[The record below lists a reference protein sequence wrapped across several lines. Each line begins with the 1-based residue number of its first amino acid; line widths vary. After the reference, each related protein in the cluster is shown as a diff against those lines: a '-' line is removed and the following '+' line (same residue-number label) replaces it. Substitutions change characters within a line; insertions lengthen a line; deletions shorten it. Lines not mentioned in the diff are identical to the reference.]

1 MATATAKSP
10 PGRALVIVE
19 SPTKAATIKK
29 YLGEGFDVQASVGHI
44 RDLVERKGDL
54 PDGDPRRDQKWVKY
68 GVNTANHFETL
79 DEIYVVPKDK
89 ERQVAALKKALSGV
103 DHLYLAT
110 DDDREGEAISWHL
123 LQVLKPKVQT
133 RRLVFHEITKEAIQ
147 KALASTRPLDDH
159 LVQAQRTRRVVDRLY
174 GWDVSELL
182 WRKIKPGLSAGRVQ
196 SVALRLLVE
205 RERERA
211 RFVAADW
218 ASVHGAFVAGAA
230 GLEATLVSLGD
241 QKVASG
247 KDFDP
252 TTGKLHRGY
261 LHLDLTTAQR
271 LCAQL
276 ADRPAQVDRVET
288 RPQTLRPAP
297 PFTTS
302 TLQQEANR
310 KLRWAAR
317 QTMQV
322 AQRLYE
328 SGFITYM
335 RTDSVNLSA
344 EAIAAARG
352 LIADQYGAAYVPAE
366 ARRYKNHVA
375 NAQEAHEAI
384 RPAGRQFA
392 PIAEVAAA
400 VGPAEARLYELI
412 WKRTVASQMADA
424 QVEQTTV
431 DIAVDHATFRTSGR
445 VTRFAGFLKAYVEGS
460 DDPDQALADRDTAL
474 PPLDKGQLLG
484 WGQPP
489 LRAVNHTT
497 QPPARLSDAALI
509 KALEEKGIGRPS
521 TYAAIL
527 QGLLD
532 KEYCFRKA
540 QALVPTLL
548 GMVVVRLLEDH
559 MPHLVDYAFTA
570 KMETRLDRI
579 ASGHDDFTSYLCGFY
594 ESGFDQD
601 GGRILGLQALLAA
614 VRDRIDPSTAS
625 TLELGNTDAGELAVV
640 RIGRFGTFVKVGD
653 RTANVPDDQEP
664 DQMTVARAVELV
676 QAKGKAD
683 APIGTDPTTGKPV
696 FLKNG
701 RFGWFLQLGHPSDGD
716 DRKNA
721 SLSKGMS
728 AESVT
733 LELALRQLALPR
745 LLGKNNNGIA
755 MTAHAGRYGDYVQ
768 AGEDRR
774 NLPPGLWAID
784 ATQAQ
789 AQALFDKP
797 RALNGREQLRELGV
811 HQDRTVALWSGRY
824 GPYVTDGVRNASLK
838 ANADLDALD
847 LAKAL
852 ALLDAK
858 QQAAQGKVV
867 GTDPDNGQPIRL
879 IEGRFGPYLTNG
891 SVNASL
897 ARGTKGDELTLEG
910 ALDRLRHFGKPVKVK
925 GKRKA
930 GKAAGAATPAK
941 SAKSATTTAAATK
954 ATAAAKK
961 AAGKTNT
968 ATASKTATKPTKAA
982 KAPKQATA
990 SKAPANAAKVIKKPA
1005 AASAS
1010 KAAKATAPEPPAVLP
1025 PAKVVRRPAAR

>member
-1 MATATAKSP
+1 MATSTQKTARRD
-10 PGRALVIVE
+10 GRALVIVE

-29 YLGEGFDVQASVGHI
+29 YLGNGFEVLASVGHI
-44 RDLVERKGDL
+44 RDLVERKSDL
-54 PDGDPRRDQKWVKY
+54 PDGDPRRDEKWVKY

-89 ERQVAALKKALSGV
+89 QPQVTVLKRALGGADQV
-103 DHLYLAT
+103 YLAT

-123 LQVLKPKVQT
+123 LEVLKPKVET
-133 RRLVFHEITKEAIQ
+133 RRLVFHEITKEAIH
-147 KALASTRPLDDH
+147 KALQSPRPIDDH
-159 LVQAQRTRRVVDRLY
+159 LVRAQRTRRVVDRLY

-211 RFVAADW
+211 RFVSADW
-218 ASVHGAFVAGAA
+218 ASVHGAFATEAA
-230 GLEATLVSLGD
+230 GLEATLVALGD

-252 TTGKLHRGY
+252 TTGKLHRGC

-276 ADRPAQVDRVET
+276 AGRPAAVDRVDT
-288 RPQTLRPAP
+288 KPQALRPAP

-310 KLRWAAR
+310 KLRWPAR

-328 SGFITYM
+328 SGYITYM

-344 EAIAAARG
+344 EAITAARG
-352 LIADQYGAAYVPAE
+352 LVADQYGAAYVPAE
-366 ARRYKNHVA
+366 PRRYKNHVA

-400 VGPAEARLYELI
+400 VGTADARLYELI

-431 DIAVDHATFRTSGR
+431 EIAVDHATFRTSGR

-460 DDPDQALADRDTAL
+460 DDPDQALTDRDSAL
-474 PPLDKGQLLG
+474 PPLVAGQALA

-489 LRAVNHTT
+489 LRAVDHTT

-509 KALEEKGIGRPS
+509 KALEDKGIGRPS

-570 KMETRLDRI
+570 RMETRLDRI
-579 ASGHDDFTSYLCGFY
+579 ASGRDDFTSYLCGFY

-601 GGRILGLQALLAA
+601 GGRILGLQALLAS
-614 VRDRIDPSTAS
+614 VRDRIDPGTAS
-625 TLELGNTDAGELAVV
+625 TLELGSTDDGQLAAV

-664 DQMTVARAVELV
+664 DQMTVARAVQLV
-676 QAKGKAD
+676 QAKDRAD
-683 APIGTDPTTGKPV
+683 APIGTDPASGKPV

-701 RFGWFLQLGHPSDGD
+701 RFGWFLQLGANGGD
-716 DRKNA
+716 ERKNA
-721 SLSKGMS
+721 SLSKGMDPQQL
-728 AESVT
+728 T
-733 LELALRQLALPR
+733 LDVALRQLALPR
-745 LLGKNNNGIA
+745 ELGPGKGGVAI
-755 MTAHAGRYGDYVQ
+755 TAHAGRYGDYVQ
-768 AGEDRR
+768 QGEDRR
-774 NLPPGLWAID
+774 NLPAGVWAID
-784 ATQAQ
+784 ATLAQ
-789 AQALFDKP
+789 GQALFDKP
-797 RALNGREQLRELGV
+797 RAQNGREQVREIGQ
-811 HQDRTVALWSGRY
+811 HEGRTVALWSGRY
-824 GPYVTDGVRNASLK
+824 GPYVTDGVRNASVK
-838 ANADLDALD
+838 ANVDLDALD
-847 LAKAL
+847 LAVAL
-852 ALLDAK
+852 RLLDAR
-858 QQAAQGKVV
+858 QEASQGKVV
-867 GTDPDNGQPIRL
+867 GADPDTGQPIRL

-891 SVNASL
+891 AVNASL
-897 ARGTKGDELTLEG
+897 ARGTRTDELTLDG
-910 ALDRLRHFGKPVKVK
+910 AIDRLRHFGKPVKAK
-925 GKRKA
+925 GKRRP
-930 GKAAGAATPAK
+930 GKAVG
-941 SAKSATTTAAATK
+941 S
-954 ATAAAKK
+954 ATAAPSKRGAPP
-961 AAGKTNT
+961 T
-968 ATASKTATKPTKAA
+968 APRQTKAA
-982 KAPKQATA
+982 KPTTPRAKATA
-990 SKAPANAAKVIKKPA
+990 KPKTSAKPKATTKPKAPANPNAPAAPTKAEAPAPAPAAKI
-1005 AASAS
+1005 
-1010 KAAKATAPEPPAVLP
+1010 
-1025 PAKVVRRPAAR
+1025 VRRPATR